1 MSKKKAVALV
11 LAKEKAK
18 AEKERERARIA
29 ESKRQEYLKTHRPNI
44 LLICDVKNWAWWNK
58 SLYLKKHLSDDF
70 NFEIIYIV
78 GKGKD
83 RTTYINADKHDLF
96 FTYGWT
102 YIDMLNPI
110 PKEKKIT
117 GMTAHRI
124 KKVVE
129 PRMKKAV
136 AVHANSMMLYEELKT
151 IHDNV
156 FYVPNGVDEELFRV
170 KKQIS
175 VDKRRNLIVG
185 HVGKD
190 CPVKGQQVYIIPAI
204 KKARAKSHLHL
215 KDYRDMIPHEDMW
228 EAYQNMDC
236 FIVASL
242 EDGTP
247 NPALEAAACGRP
259 IISNRIGNMP
269 EFIKDGWNG
278 FLIDERNV
286 EQYAEKIKYF
296 KNNRRELKRMGEN
309 ARMTVELAWTWK
321 QQAENYRYMF
331 KKVLKML

>member
-18 AEKERERARIA
+18 IIKKRAEALKEELRRE
-29 ESKRQEYLKTHRPNI
+29 EELKSYRPNI
-44 LLICDVKNWAWWNK
+44 LLISDVKNWAWWNK
-58 SLYLKKHLSDDF
+58 SLYLKKYLSDDF
-70 NFEIIYIV
+70 NFELVHIV
-78 GKGKD
+78 GKG

-110 PKEKKIT
+110 PKERKIT
-117 GMTAHRI
+117 GMTAHRT

-129 PRMKKAV
+129 LRMQKAI
-136 AVHANSMMLYEELKT
+136 AVHANSIMLYEELKT

-156 FYVPNGVDEELFRV
+156 FYVPNGVDEKLFRV

-175 VDKRRNLIVG
+175 KYGKSLVVG
-185 HVGKD
+185 HVGKN
-190 CPVKGQQVYIIPAI
+190 CPVKGQQAYIIPAI
-204 KKARAKSHLHL
+204 KEAGAKSHLHL
-215 KDYRDMIPHEDMW
+215 KDYRDMIPYEDMW
-228 EAYQNMDC
+228 KTYQDMDC
-236 FIVASL
+236 FIVASI

-286 EQYAEKIKYF
+286 EQYTKKIRYF
-296 KNNRRELKRMGEN
+296 KNNRKELIRMGEN

-321 QQAENYRYMF
+321 QQAENYRHMF